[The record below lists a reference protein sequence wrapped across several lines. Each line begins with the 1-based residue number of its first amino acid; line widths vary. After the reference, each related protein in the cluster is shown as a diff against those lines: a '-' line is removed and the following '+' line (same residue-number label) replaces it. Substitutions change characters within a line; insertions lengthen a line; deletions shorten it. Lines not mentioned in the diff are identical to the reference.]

1 MPGDCFLFQLVVDRA
16 LECGI
21 AGPVVSSSLVM
32 TADVLVCVN
41 TGYDPMKLTIRPND
55 VLQQ

>member
-1 MPGDCFLFQLVVDRA
+1 MVDRA

-32 TADVLVCVN
+32 TAAVLVCVN